1 MDDRTFVT
9 YTPGNLLGSVEAW
22 EDWSLRVGLRESSSK
37 AQLTAVGSFRLGQ
50 LRLAAQSVGREAVAV
65 LGATSAF
72 GPRRLSA
79 KESQRVDAARRA
91 VLLLG
96 SLRLSG
102 SLFLLKARQFGV
114 SKVDYGWIGRLPPDY
129 VSTKLWSCLR
139 AAQGSIQ
146 RAANRHLRAVIHGG
160 LNHLSC
166 LSGVSL
172 LRLVADLKSRGLQCV
187 HGAARGTPL
196 WSLQCWFSP

>member
-1 MDDRTFVT
+1 ML
-9 YTPGNLLGSVEAW
+9 P
-22 EDWSLRVGLRESSSK
+22 
-37 AQLTAVGSFRLGQ
+37 
-50 LRLAAQSVGREAVAV
+50 LRLAPVVC
-65 LGATSAF
+65 L
-72 GPRRLSA
+72 PRSLRGF
-79 KESQRVDAARRA
+79 DAARRA

-102 SLFLLKARQFGV
+102 SLYLLKARQFGV

-139 AAQGSIQ
+139 AAQL
-146 RAANRHLRAVIHGG
+146 AANRHLRAVIHGG

-172 LRLVADLKSRGLQCV
+172 LRLVADLKSRGLQWV
-187 HGAARGTPL
+187 HAARGTPL